1 MDLVALTHYRR
12 TGTYEGCQKLGR
24 RRKTRRSTL
33 ALFACLGLSLVMYR
47 AFASAIVD
55 GVSMEPTLQSGQRL
69 LYTKLVGDIKDGDIV
84 VVRNWLGNDY
94 LVKRVY
100 KKAGEV
106 VEVPYKPTYLSPD
119 EAAREYRVPQDSV
132 FLLGDNYFSSTD
144 SRAFGP
150 VPIEHIA
157 GKVVL
162 H

>member
-1 MDLVALTHYRR
+1 
-12 TGTYEGCQKLGR
+12 
-24 RRKTRRSTL
+24 
-33 ALFACLGLSLVMYR
+33 MYR